1 MIGGTSVPVSR
12 PAAPMRCTALLGSL
26 FLPANQYP
34 PHCIPLQSLVLSPPS
49 AARHSTHRLNDGTPR
64 CGAQNGRTFLP
75 SPQCPPCI
83 DGRPSATSQNGTP
96 PTMLVPRTMQRVEA
110 SSLRSTPFFLDL
122 RRASRNFPELMAAF
136 FCPYFPSTKARSSSN
151 FIDSMVASPILRGK
165 TKRMASRSRFLSR
178 SMAS

>member
-12 PAAPMRCTALLGSL
+12 PAAPMRCTAPMGSL

-34 PHCIPLQSLVLSPPS
+34 PRCTPPKPLVLSPPS
-49 AARHSTHRLNDGTPR
+49 AARHSTHRQNDGTPR

-75 SPQCPPCI
+75 SPQCPPRI
-83 DGRPSATSQNGTP
+83 VDRPSAISQNGAP
-96 PTMLVPRTMQRVEA
+96 PTMPAPRTMQRVEV
-110 SSLRSTPFFLDL
+110 SPLRPTPFFLDL

-136 FCPYFPSTKARSSSN
+136 FCPYFPSTKARRSSN